1 MFDPAQVPLELIG
14 VGDALA
20 ARIEEAGL
28 NAAQPAEQL
37 LFDGWLLRYSPGKAR
52 RARSVNAIAEGRL
65 ALREKI
71 AYCLD
76 WYAKEGLPCLF
87 RITPFSRPRDLDG
100 ALAHIGFVAEDE
112 TRVMTLTLAGAAPP
126 ARHEVREMSV
136 EEFAQQAGR
145 LRGSSAQQI
154 AAHEARLSASPLRL
168 SSRRLALEEG
178 GRIVAVGQS
187 VPEGDLVGLYDIVT
201 AADARG
207 RGLATALTVETLRR
221 AQSDGARTAYLQVSA
236 DNIAAR
242 RVYEQLGFVDR
253 YAYWYR
259 ASVGAV
265 PPSHAGGGAHL

>member
-1 MFDPAQVPLELIG
+1 MFDPAQVPPELIDP
-14 VGDALA
+14 GDAQA

-28 NAAQPAEQL
+28 NAAQPAQQL

-65 ALREKI
+65 PLWEKI
-71 AYCLD
+71 AHCAH

-87 RITPFSRPRDLDG
+87 RITPFSRPRELDT
-100 ALAHIGFVAEDE
+100 ALARSGFVAEDE
-112 TRVMTLTLAGAAPP
+112 THVMTLALAGAVPP

-136 EEFAQQAGR
+136 EEFAQQVGR

-154 AAHEARLSASPLRL
+154 AAHEVRLSASPLRL
-168 SSRRLALEEG
+168 KSRRLALEEE
-178 GRIVAVGQS
+178 GRIAAVGQS
-187 VPEGDLVGLYDIVT
+187 VPEGELVGLYDIVT

-207 RGLATALTVETLRR
+207 RGLATALTVEMLRR

-242 RVYEQLGFVDR
+242 RVYGTLGFVDR

-259 ASVGAV
+259 TPAGATQ
-265 PPSHAGGGAHL
+265 PGQDRGGAHL

>member
-1 MFDPAQVPLELIG
+1 MFDPAHVPMELIDA
-14 VGDALA
+14 GDALA

-28 NAAQPAEQL
+28 NALQPAEQL
-37 LFDGWLLRYSPGKAR
+37 LFDGWLLRYAPGEAR

-65 ALREKI
+65 PLPEKI
-71 AYCLD
+71 AHCRG

-87 RITPFSRPRDLDG
+87 RITPFSRPRDLDL
-100 ALAHIGFVAEDE
+100 ALARSGFAAEDE
-112 TRVMTLTLAGAAPP
+112 TLVMTLTLAGAAPP
-126 ARHEVREMSV
+126 VRHDVREISV
-136 EEFAQQAGR
+136 EEFAQQVGG

-154 AAHEARLSASPLRL
+154 AAHAVRLAASPLRPR
-168 SSRRLALEEG
+168 SRRLALEDE

-187 VPEGDLVGLYDIVT
+187 VPESDLVGFYDIVT

-207 RGLATALTVETLRR
+207 RGLATALTVEMLRR

-242 RVYEQLGFVDR
+242 RVYRKLGFVDR

-259 ASVGAV
+259 TSAGTVQSGQL
-265 PPSHAGGGAHL
+265 GGGAHS